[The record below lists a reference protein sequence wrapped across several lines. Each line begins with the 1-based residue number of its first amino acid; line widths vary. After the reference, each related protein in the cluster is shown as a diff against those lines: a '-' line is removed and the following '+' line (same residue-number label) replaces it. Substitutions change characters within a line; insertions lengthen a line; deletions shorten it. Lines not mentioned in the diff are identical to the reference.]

1 MFSEKT
7 QKQVCAEVYVES
19 QVDVNLVFAKHITTH
34 RSQNCPH
41 AFIHV
46 SYFATILGGA
56 YRLFWGGSASEA
68 SHAERNLASGLGG
81 YVNRLGLEEAVYFES

>member
-1 MFSEKT
+1 M
-7 QKQVCAEVYVES
+7 ES
-19 QVDVNLVFAKHITTH
+19 QVDVNLVCAKHVTTH

-56 YRLFWGGSASEA
+56 YRSILGWISFWA